1 MNKELTGLN
10 LNDIIDYTNELE
22 GRLNNFNTYA
32 NELEDKLNNAE
43 KIIDTI
49 DEIVSKTGS
58 LEEKEWEKIQNKY
71 KNIEMSNLAIKT
83 LNTIIYELWEL
94 RYENDTVSD
103 YIKEVCYETVEKFQN
118 CLDDLLLD

>member
-1 MNKELTGLN
+1 MNEKNLKLSEVVDYINELENRLDN
-10 LNDIIDYTNELE
+10 LIDYTND
-22 GRLNNFNTYA
+22 
-32 NELEDKLNNAE
+32 LEDKLNNAE
-43 KIIDTI
+43 KIIDKI
-49 DEIVSKTGS
+49 DEIVFKTGS

-103 YIKEVCYETVEKFQN
+103 YIKEICYETVEKFQD